1 VTVGVPAEKLFYWSH
16 GSDNQ
21 PLLLCLHGIG
31 SCADAF
37 LDQRTLA
44 DEAGYRLV
52 AWDAPGYRYSPDPSD
67 APGLSGW
74 ADSAAELIRELGY
87 SQAIVLGVSWGGVTA
102 TRLAMRHPELVAGLI
117 LADSSVG
124 SGTTISQAKLMRGR
138 ASVLEEKGATAF
150 AQERSHLLVAP
161 GTAVDVLNRVE
172 KLFAESIRMPAYGW
186 ACDSMAETDHS
197 DMLENVKAPT
207 LVVYGAQDI
216 VTPPEAS
223 RVLANGISRSVLK
236 EINAAGHLANQEQP
250 AAFNESVISFLNLL

>member
-1 VTVGVPAEKLFYWSH
+1 MTVGLPARKLFYWSH
-16 GSDNQ
+16 GSEDR

-37 LDQRTLA
+37 LDQRILA

-87 SQAIVLGVSWGGVTA
+87 SKAIVLGVSWGGVTA
-102 TRLAMRHPELVAGLI
+102 TRLAMRYPELVSGLI
-117 LADSSVG
+117 LADSSVW
-124 SGTTISQAKLMRGR
+124 SGTTSSQAKLMRGR
-138 ASVLEEKGATAF
+138 ALVLEEKGATAF
-150 AQERSHLLVAP
+150 AEERSHLLVAP
-161 GTAVDVLNRVE
+161 GTDVEVLKRVE
-172 KLFAESIRMPAYGW
+172 QLFADSIRMPGYAW
-186 ACDSMAETDHS
+186 ACDSMADTDHS
-197 DMLENVKAPT
+197 DMLKNVKAPT
-207 LVVYGAQDI
+207 LVVYGAHDI

-223 RVLANGISRSVLK
+223 RILADGISRSVLK

-250 AAFNESVISFLNLL
+250 AAFNETVKSFLNSL

>member
-1 VTVGVPAEKLFYWSH
+1 VTVGLPAKKLFYWSH
-16 GSDNQ
+16 GSENQ

-37 LDQRTLA
+37 LNQRTLA

-52 AWDAPGYRYSPDPSD
+52 AWDAPGYRYSPDPPE

-74 ADSAAELIRELGY
+74 ADSAAELIQELGY
-87 SQAIVLGVSWGGVTA
+87 SKAVVLGVSWGGVTA
-102 TRLAMRHPELVAGLI
+102 TRLAMRHPELVSGLI

-124 SGTTISQAKLMRGR
+124 SGTTSSQAKLMRGR
-138 ASVLEEKGATAF
+138 ASVLEEKGATVF

-161 GTAVDVLNRVE
+161 GTANDVLKQVE
-172 KLFAESIRMPAYGW
+172 QLFADSIRMPGYAW
-186 ACDSMAETDHS
+186 ACDSMADTDHS
-197 DMLENVKAPT
+197 DVLKNVEAPT
-207 LVVYGAQDI
+207 LVVYGAQDV

-223 RVLANGISRSVLK
+223 RTLANGIRRSVLK

-250 AAFNESVISFLNLL
+250 TAFNESVISFLNSL